1 MSFGK
6 CAFGQSWRTG
16 GDKSM
21 CMSVRKSD
29 LSPYPTVHISQY
41 GDPLKKYAGDKKSH
55 VTKIICLYGLFRFCN
70 GMF

>member
-6 CAFGQSWRTG
+6 CAFGQSWGTG

-29 LSPYPTVHISQY
+29 LSPYPAVNLKQY
-41 GDPLKKYAGDKKSH
+41 GDPLNRYANDKHGH
-55 VTKIICLYGLFRFCN
+55 VTKIYIFILWNQIL
-70 GMF
+70 